1 MNRQTLS
8 KTAER
13 AYWLGR
19 YLERAENTARLLAN
33 ESDLAFELG
42 RSDDEGWHRLLTITG
57 SADAFADSYD
67 VPSRRNVIKYMTTD
81 ATNPSSIVA
90 TLHAARENAR
100 TIREVMPVVTFEYV
114 NDLWRESKSSLS
126 GNLSAR
132 RLASALREQ
141 RERTEQLEGFLSAN
155 MLHDA
160 PWNFLRIGCFLERA
174 DMTSRIID
182 NGVVGVRQLDLVS
195 QQVRLR
201 GALKAMTALQNYSAE
216 VGQPISRAGVL
227 KFLLGSTSLP
237 RSVTRCVNS
246 LRRSLGDL
254 PRHDKAM
261 KTVNSLRRKLAQEDA
276 SELAGPELSAYIDEI
291 QQMIG
296 ITHNAISDTYFH
308 FKPRLRRASRSP
320 KKTAKKEIT

>member
-1 MNRQTLS
+1 MSRQTLS

-13 AYWLGR
+13 TYWLGR

-42 RSDDEGWHRLLTITG
+42 RSDEEGWQRLLTITG
-57 SADAFADSYD
+57 SDDAFKERYEA
-67 VPSRRNVIKYMTTD
+67 PSRSNVANFMTND
-81 ATNPSSIVA
+81 ATNPSSIVS

-100 TIREVMPVVTFEYV
+100 TIREVMPVATYEYV
-114 NDLWRESKSSLS
+114 NDLWRESKSTLA

-132 RLASALREQ
+132 RLAAALREL
-141 RERTEQLEGFLSAN
+141 RERIEQLEGFLSAN

-182 NGVVGVRQLDLVS
+182 NGVVGVRQLDLIS

-216 VGQPISRAGVL
+216 VGQPINRADVL
-227 KFLLGSTSLP
+227 RFLLASPRLP

-246 LRRSLGDL
+246 LRRSLGEL
-254 PRHDKAM
+254 PRRNSAM
-261 KTVNSLRRKLAQEDA
+261 RTVNALRSKLAKEDA
-276 SELAGPELSAYIDEI
+276 SELAGPELSVYIDEI

-296 ITHNAISDTYFH
+296 VTHDAISGTYFH
-308 FKPRLRRASRSP
+308 FKPRRPRQARSE
-320 KKTAKKEIT
+320 TNTIHKESE

>member
-1 MNRQTLS
+1 MSRHTLS

-13 AYWLGR
+13 TYWLGR

-42 RSDDEGWHRLLTITG
+42 RSDEGGWQRLLTITG
-57 SADAFADSYD
+57 SVDAFEASYD
-67 VPSRRNVIKYMTTD
+67 VPSRRNVVRFMTSD
-81 ATNPSSIVA
+81 ATNPSSIVS

-114 NDLWRESKSSLS
+114 NDLWRESKSALA

-132 RLASALREQ
+132 QLAAALRQQ
-141 RERTEQLEGFLSAN
+141 RERIEQLEGFLSAN

-182 NGVVGVRQLDLVS
+182 NGVVGVRQLDLIS

-216 VGQPISRAGVL
+216 VGQPINRADVL
-227 KFLLGSTSLP
+227 RFLLASPRLP
-237 RSVTRCVNS
+237 RSATRCVNS
-246 LRRSLGDL
+246 LRRSLSDL
-254 PRHDKAM
+254 PRHDSAM
-261 KTVNSLRRKLAQEDA
+261 RTVNTLRRKLSQEDA
-276 SELAGPELSAYIDEI
+276 SELAGPELSVYIDEI

-296 ITHNAISDTYFH
+296 VTHAAISSTYFH
-308 FKPRLRRASRSP
+308 FKPRRQRQARSSTTTTPKDAS
-320 KKTAKKEIT
+320 